1 MDKADLKFGD
11 YFRKGRL
18 DMHLTQEAFSEMIG
32 ITVSYY
38 KDIERNVAVPSLKV
52 FLQIVTTLNLS
63 LDEIIYA
70 PQNSSAEY
78 QRLNVLLNQ
87 CSTKQLSVLLA
98 TAQALLD
105 TSSDTNE
112 ST

>member
-1 MDKADLKFGD
+1 
-11 YFRKGRL
+11 
-18 DMHLTQEAFSEMIG
+18 MHLTQEAFSEMIG

-63 LDEIIYA
+63 LDEMIYT
-70 PQNSSAEY
+70 PQNSSEEY
-78 QRLNVLLNQ
+78 QRLSILLNK
-87 CSTKQLSVLLA
+87 CDTKQLSVLLA
-98 TAQALLD
+98 TAQALLNVSCD
-105 TSSDTNE
+105 TDD